1 MPAGLTGLQGN
12 SNQRK
17 KSGGGGRLSRLTTED
32 QGCGSQCSLS
42 LLPPSPA
49 WPVGEWTFLDARL
62 FSLAWRLLRA
72 CVHPGLRLGWNI
84 VRAGCRWGVPCS
96 ALKGETVP
104 DSLPAYRRRG
114 HLQSKGGT
122 HRGAADTWPGGPC
135 SRRPCPGVPCPEGRF
150 SPARSP
156 RPHLQCPRWRCCRS
170 ATASGRRRR
179 PPC

>member
-84 VRAGCRWGVPCS
+84 VRAGCRWGVGGARGGGREVGSEVAADIHCWCQV
-96 ALKGETVP
+96 A
-104 DSLPAYRRRG
+104 DARASLPCLPREG
-114 HLQSKGGT
+114 SLDHLSSPQS
-122 HRGAADTWPGGPC
+122 ASFLPG
-135 SRRPCPGVPCPEGRF
+135 
-150 SPARSP
+150 
-156 RPHLQCPRWRCCRS
+156 
-170 ATASGRRRR
+170 
-179 PPC
+179 

>member
-84 VRAGCRWGVPCS
+84 VRAGCRWGVGG
-96 ALKGETVP
+96 ARG
-104 DSLPAYRRRG
+104 PA
-114 HLQSKGGT
+114 Q
-122 HRGAADTWPGGPC
+122 
-135 SRRPCPGVPCPEGRF
+135 
-150 SPARSP
+150 AR
-156 RPHLQCPRWRCCRS
+156 
-170 ATASGRRRR
+170 GRRSG
-179 PPC
+179 